1 MANIDKAAIADLF
14 RRPDAC
20 IWLIIATK
28 AFGLGMNIP
37 DVSFV
42 CILGC
47 PSLVSDFY
55 QWIGRAGRN
64 GRRSYAFLYFKRV
77 DMSSTDTSM
86 MDICA
91 GGEFMP
97 GCVWD
102 KLNAIFSPR
111 YQRQAR
117 PLLYDC
123 CNFCDNTPLIGVGPF
138 IPVEATTRSH
148 ARLHHQ
154 LTPTVSSGSPG
165 HTPTNHPRSRSR
177 LDVDQP
183 NKSGKRQLMFS
194 AT

>member
-14 RRPDAC
+14 RRPDAWK
-20 IWLIIATK
+20 WLIIATK

-111 YQRQAR
+111 YQRQAKSLNTLF
-117 PLLYDC
+117 PMGNQFDHILIYILCEQKAVPGQLLMPSELLAAL
-123 CNFCDNTPLIGVGPF
+123 F
-138 IPVEATTRSH
+138 
-148 ARLHHQ
+148 
-154 LTPTVSSGSPG
+154 
-165 HTPTNHPRSRSR
+165 
-177 LDVDQP
+177 
-183 NKSGKRQLMFS
+183 
-194 AT
+194 